1 MVNEMCMPN
10 EPDELDRI
18 LRQAEYIDAVIAALN
33 PRSPRASGARSLA
46 PSLPDAGSG
55 ADSQHSDF
63 ERDSQ
68 ATGV

>member
-1 MVNEMCMPN
+1 MCFPN

-18 LRQAEYIDAVIAALN
+18 QREAQYIDSIITALN
-33 PRSPRASGARSLA
+33 PRSPRAKGAPS
-46 PSLPDAGSG
+46 PTISLPDAGSG
-55 ADSQHSDF
+55 SVDSQQEF

>member
-1 MVNEMCMPN
+1 MCFPN
-10 EPDELDRI
+10 QPDELARI
-18 LRQAEYIDAVIAALN
+18 LRESAYIDRVIESLN
-33 PRSPRASGARSLA
+33 PRSPRASGAQSPA

-55 ADSQHSDF
+55 NVDSQHSDF

>member
-1 MVNEMCMPN
+1 MCFPN

-18 LRQAEYIDAVIAALN
+18 QREAQYIDSIIDALN
-33 PRSPRASGARSLA
+33 PRSPRASGAQSPA

-55 ADSQHSDF
+55 NVDSQHSDF